1 MAYELKLPDIG
12 EGIQEGEIVTLYV
25 KQGDAVKEDDVFA
38 EVQTD
43 KAVVEIPCPV
53 TGTVAEVRVKEGEVI
68 NVGSV
73 MAVFLPEG
81 AEADVVGERPR

>member
-12 EGIQEGEIVTLYV
+12 EGIQEGRDCYSYV
-25 KQGDAVKEDDVFA
+25 KQGDAVKDDVFA

-43 KAVVEIPCPV
+43 KAVVEIPCPCS

-73 MAVFLPEG
+73 WLISPPGGGRSRRCWG
-81 AEADVVGERPR
+81 APR